1 MASPEALPVNATETT
16 LTPIADAKPYAFDWE
31 MFLRPDVLWFDA
43 QVIFGALTVIWLG
56 AHGSLRRPPSAAPAE
71 SEDKDK
77 KKKSK
82 EDEQFTEGLTASDAI
97 MFPILAGAVLIGL
110 YYLLEWLKDP
120 NLLNKI
126 LRGYMSV
133 AGIAGLGKLSGDA
146 LEIFTSLIFP
156 SVWSDR
162 SSKLYYIDPE
172 RRSQVLVD
180 PTTHQAMLTDKKS
193 PLPGVLSMVPLP
205 SGINRLV
212 WEIRHLLTEKWTVRF
227 AAHGFGSF
235 KSQIKFNHILGFL
248 VSIGITTAYH
258 LMEWHV
264 LSNILGSAMCY
275 AAFGMLSPT
284 SFGIGTSVLWGLFF
298 YDIVMVFYTY
308 ASTSP
313 SATASSSDTN
323 LLSIVHS

>member
-1 MASPEALPVNATETT
+1 MASPEASAVNATVATA
-16 LTPIADAKPYAFDWE
+16 TPVPDAKPYVFHWD
-31 MFLRPDVLWFDA
+31 MFLRPEVLWFDA

-97 MFPILAGAVLIGL
+97 MFPILAGCVLIGL

-120 NLLNKI
+120 NLLNRI

-133 AGIAGLGKLSGDA
+133 AGIAGLGKLSGDF
-146 LEIFTSLIFP
+146 LEICTSMVFP
-156 SVWSDR
+156 TVWSDR
-162 SSKLYYIDPE
+162 SNRIYYIDPE
-172 RRSQVLVD
+172 RRSQVLYD
-180 PTTHQAMLTDKKS
+180 PTTNQAMITDKKS
-193 PLPGVLSMVPLP
+193 PFPSVFSMVPLP
-205 SGINRLV
+205 TGINKAT
-212 WEIRHLLTEKWTVRF
+212 WEIRHLLTEKWTVRLG
-227 AAHGFGSF
+227 AHGIGSF
-235 KSQIKFNHILGFL
+235 KSHIKLNHILGFL

-258 LMEWHV
+258 LTEWHGF
-264 LSNILGSAMCY
+264 SNILGSAMCY

-284 SFGIGTSVLWGLFF
+284 TFGIGTSVLWGLFF

-308 ASTSP
+308 VSP
-313 SATASSSDTN
+313 KRRQVQRDTD
-323 LLSIVHS
+323 LLFIVHS